1 MQSYR
6 AISTILLVSFT
17 LLSCISCSPSDK
29 LAAREKI
36 TADNC
41 DITVNLDAVEELSVT
56 PHLISQFFTYYKD
69 HYYELT
75 YLPDFSAENNEPDWD
90 DLSLYILLRFEY
102 DNKDSSAPIWQLSD
116 TQFRETMQK
125 HMQPVIYTDKP
136 SHYLDYENG
145 LYTADGFGLDGAVYY
160 RLLDIAE
167 DDQNIYTAT
176 FDMLSF
182 GELELIDREIS
193 PNLNAVL
200 DYAQTVLH
208 QDPKEVSSSGPKFH
222 QAIEAIFLE
231 DNYAELLDLS
241 GQVTVQFTLTGN
253 PDSPFYYVS
262 CLWQPN
268 ESALFN

>member
-29 LAAREKI
+29 LTAKEKI

-56 PHLISQFFTYYKD
+56 PHLISQFYTYYRE
-69 HYYELT
+69 HQYELT
-75 YLPDFSAENNEPDWD
+75 YLPDFSAENNEPDWN
-90 DLSLYILLRFEY
+90 DLSYYILLRYVTLGDDRPPLTKEKFQELLQE
-102 DNKDSSAPIWQLSD
+102 IML
-116 TQFRETMQK
+116 
-125 HMQPVIYTDKP
+125 PVKYTDG
-136 SHYLDYENG
+136 SSFILDYADG
-145 LYTADGFGLDGAVYY
+145 LYTGGGFDVSGTKYY
-160 RLLDIAE
+160 RLIHLSRDE
-167 DDQNIYTAT
+167 QQVYTAVFDVLT
-176 FDMLSF
+176 FAEAESAF
-182 GELELIDREIS
+182 PETS
-193 PNLNAVL
+193 PNTRAVIDYAITHL
-200 DYAQTVLH
+200 DYTSVEAL
-208 QDPKEVSSSGPKFH
+208 SRGPKFH

-231 DNYAELLDLS
+231 DNYTELLDLS
-241 GQVTVQFTLTGN
+241 GQVTVQFTLTDD